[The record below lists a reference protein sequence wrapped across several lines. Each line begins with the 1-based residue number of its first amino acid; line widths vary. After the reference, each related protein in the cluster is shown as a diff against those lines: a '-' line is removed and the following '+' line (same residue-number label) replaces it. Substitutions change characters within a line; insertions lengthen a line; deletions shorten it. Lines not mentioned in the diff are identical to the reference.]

1 MKDFAENKKKEKKM
15 FLLNEVKQNFLKL
28 KEKKTFLIHEKHLFR
43 SFLCMKLTHYNLA
56 DFFVM

>member
-1 MKDFAENKKKEKKM
+1 M